1 MLWTL
6 HVSPNHEVV
15 LIEDD
20 GGVRQAIG
28 RILHGC
34 GYEVDAYDS
43 AEALLDDLRGQA
55 LWSSC
60 RCLVCDVR
68 LPGVSGFELHR
79 LLSKQGPVPA
89 WIFIT
94 AYDDPALHRQA
105 ERDGAA
111 YLLKPFEGR
120 SLVALVARAMDG

>member
-1 MLWTL
+1 V
-6 HVSPNHEVV
+6 HPDHEVV

-28 RILHGC
+28 RILHGS
-34 GYEVDAYDS
+34 GYEVDAYES
-43 AEALLDDLRGQA
+43 AEALLASLAGAA

-79 LLSKQGPVPA
+79 RLCEQGPVPA

-94 AYDDPALHRQA
+94 AHDDPALHRQA

-120 SLVALVARAMDG
+120 SLLALVAQAMEGG